1 MGQQRQ
7 SVPTQSTH
15 RGRNGLDMKQQEAQ
29 ALSKAASIFDDYT
42 VQEWMKAYHRACA
55 KNPDVQPK
63 FCWIVRELKREQ

>member
-1 MGQQRQ
+1 
-7 SVPTQSTH
+7 
-15 RGRNGLDMKQQEAQ
+15 MKQQEAQ